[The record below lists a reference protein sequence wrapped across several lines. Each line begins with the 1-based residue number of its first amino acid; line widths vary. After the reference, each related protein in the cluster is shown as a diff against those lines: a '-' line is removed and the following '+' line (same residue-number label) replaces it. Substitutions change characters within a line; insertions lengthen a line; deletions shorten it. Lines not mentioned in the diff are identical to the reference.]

1 MASIRRVIQ
10 AEKQQCWASRDNKDW
25 AMHSLH
31 KHWEWNRLWGKMII
45 KMTWKEYLSFEEA
58 VTKNLHHVDHRSLCC
73 KFNDQ
78 DEEAIMESCRK
89 PFTKIFK

>member
-1 MASIRRVIQ
+1 
-10 AEKQQCWASRDNKDW
+10 
-25 AMHSLH
+25 
-31 KHWEWNRLWGKMII
+31 MII

-58 VTKNLHHVDHRSLCC
+58 ITKHLHHVDHRSLCC

-89 PFTKIFK
+89 PVTKIFK